1 MLALGF
7 ARIGNDIVVR
17 CEDDGAGL
25 DYAAIE
31 SVARNRGLLE
41 GTQSP
46 SEEQLKATLMQPGF
60 STRSETTQ
68 TSGRGIGMAAVA
80 ARVGELKG
88 TIGLSSA
95 AGRGCIVEL
104 KIPVSLISVAG
115 VLVSVRGRTV
125 AVANRGIE
133 HMAAQATTD
142 GASCRIDG
150 RGYSAIVLADSLYG
164 PVGAWGEQA
173 HCAALVVGDGARS
186 RAVLVD
192 EIIETRNFVVK
203 GLGDYVPPVHGL
215 LGATLL
221 GDGAV
226 VPVLDLLDWMAAP
239 EPETVMADAASY
251 PTAFP
256 PRHRI
261 LIVDDSIST
270 RRSLSQLLGDAGYEF
285 MTAADGLDA
294 LDRMAAASPNLLVV
308 DLEMPRM
315 NGLELTRHLRAA
327 ENGAELPI
335 IMVTSRSTDKHRRE
349 AGEAGVDIYLTKPY
363 SEDSLLDAVET
374 LLAGRDAAA
383 KQR

>member
-1 MLALGF
+1 MFWQIRSTGRW
-7 ARIGNDIVVR
+7 AR
-17 CEDDGAGL
+17 
-25 DYAAIE
+25 
-31 SVARNRGLLE
+31 
-41 GTQSP
+41 
-46 SEEQLKATLMQPGF
+46 
-60 STRSETTQ
+60 
-68 TSGRGIGMAAVA
+68 
-80 ARVGELKG
+80 
-88 TIGLSSA
+88 
-95 AGRGCIVEL
+95 
-104 KIPVSLISVAG
+104 
-115 VLVSVRGRTV
+115 
-125 AVANRGIE
+125 
-133 HMAAQATTD
+133 
-142 GASCRIDG
+142 
-150 RGYSAIVLADSLYG
+150 
-164 PVGAWGEQA
+164 GEQA
-173 HCAALVVGDGARS
+173 HCAALVVGDGATA

-203 GLGDYVPPVHGL
+203 GLGDYVSRAHGL

-239 EPETVMADAASY
+239 EPETIMADAASC

-256 PRHRI
+256 PRHRL

-270 RRSLSQLLGDAGYEF
+270 RRSLSQLLGDAGYDF

-294 LDRMAAASPNLLVV
+294 LDRMAAASPDLLVV

-383 KQR
+383 KQC